1 MTALDPIFDTL
12 PEVTVS
18 GVSEPNVIS
27 LSLVEAI
34 DTVNG
39 VLVIEEIHAVDE
51 DTEVGLGEYGTFRV
65 RRYDYGLEPR
75 ATTLEIHRG
84 QSPAWS
90 PPGSSTTSPRR
101 GPRCG
106 ARRARTSGA
115 VWTRSC
121 TLTRSAP
128 PWRRSESGERLRDQ
142 ILLDLSETLQR
153 GSEDVGG
160 VIDALLPYQIGIQ
173 PLDQAGGR
181 VAVQLVDLYNP
192 PVDTAR
198 EVMPGIDPGLEL
210 PHDNR
215 NWLAAGIACKYR
227 TGDGDA
233 VADYISPSGATP
245 MMTLQRVV
253 ASEQTAQLEVA
264 LQRIRGH
271 NNRRSIRFTTPIHGP
286 RYQLYETIR
295 LPELKEE
302 IPSSPDVWLVEELE
316 WSWPRGA
323 RRHRPGAGHTEA
335 RSRGTTL
342 TCRSCDEP

>member
-75 ATTLEIHRG
+75 TTTLEIHRG
-84 QSPAWS
+84 QFAGLVAAGVIDDFAAAWPALW
-90 PPGSSTTSPRR
+90 
-101 GPRCG
+101 G
-106 ARRARTSGA
+106 AQGQN
-115 VWTRSC
+115 V
-121 TLTRSAP
+121 
-128 PWRRSESGERLRDQ
+128 WRRLDKILHSDEIGATMAQIESGERLRDQ

-160 VIDALLPYQIGIQ
+160 VIDALLPYQIGIK

-323 RRHRPGAGHTEA
+323 AATVQVQAIPKPEA
-335 RSRGTTL
+335 ADYPDL
-342 TCRSCDEP
+342 P